1 MPLALLMASRSK
13 VPPCSV
19 TVSRLM
25 ICTLAGRS
33 WSLVPVLPSDGACC
47 SGGPE
52 LLLFG
57 PLPSSTTAAV
67 SVDGFGAWLECT
79 VLRLALGFAADD
91 VCFCGARCFGAS
103 TCTGGSGVEFS
114 CAREDPGS
122 SADSAMQ
129 KKPA

>member
-1 MPLALLMASRSK
+1 M
-13 VPPCSV
+13 VPCSFS
-19 TVSRLM
+19 TSRGM
-25 ICTLAGRS
+25 ICTLMGKSA
-33 WSLVPVLPSDGACC
+33 SLVPVLPSDGACC

-52 LLLFG
+52 LLLLG

-67 SVDGFGAWLECT
+67 SVDGFGAWLERT
-79 VLRLALGFAADD
+79 VRRLTLGFAADD
-91 VCFCGARCFGAS
+91 VCFCGARCLGAS
-103 TCTGGSGVEFS
+103 TCTGGSGVLFS